1 MRGKER
7 TGWIVL
13 LLLIAL
19 GFSIVLAV
27 QYCGLPVD
35 APFTPKNTT
44 SEIIEIPRRPGIY
57 GILIDIPQE
66 KPNIFSVDV
75 LRSEFIDW
83 EALRA
88 VDYRADVRVYATI
101 GDDGRLKIN
110 DVIDVD
116 HARAGRM
123 IAEAMRSW
131 VFKPLK
137 SGSIV
142 FHFNLPSEGEKL
154 IIYTGGL
161 RRQEAIDKEI
171 PVLDGRLHNVVGLD
185 ASLVR
190 IVKY

>member
-1 MRGKER
+1 MRGKKR

-13 LLLIAL
+13 PLLIVL
-19 GFSIVLAV
+19 GFSFVLAV
-27 QYCGLPVD
+27 QYFGLPAD
-35 APFTPKNTT
+35 APFTPKSTT
-44 SEIIEIPRRPGIY
+44 DEIVEIPRRPGIY

-75 LRSEFIDW
+75 LRSESIDW
-83 EALRA
+83 DALLA

-123 IAEAMRSW
+123 IAEAVRSW

-137 SGSIV
+137 SGPIV
-142 FHFNLPSEGEKL
+142 YHFNLPSEGEKL
-154 IIYTGGL
+154 IIYTAGL
-161 RRQEAIDKEI
+161 RRLEAIDREI
-171 PVLDGRLHNVVGLD
+171 PILDGRLHNVVGLN

-190 IVKY
+190 IIK